1 MFALVSSIW
10 FILSSFGEHTLSC
23 MPVKNEPG
31 DTGAEV
37 KPLVSVAS
45 SVANGSAG
53 SLLTPIVTHTGEHEN
68 TSSVVDN
75 GAVNNTNNGSSNG
88 STHQVTPPPPP
99 AVPYTTNE
107 IWLQQPIPS
116 TPVGTQPLPYTNYF
130 PNTPVANYNTT
141 GYPGSYN
148 PVIIN
153 HSTPTGV
160 YPPFAHSTIPTVD
173 QTYETMKRK
182 HKDDADRSA
191 PILPPKRKK
200 PYVPS
205 YMDPDNVDKCVV
217 CGDNATGFHYRA
229 MTCEGCKGFFRRTI
243 QKKLTYTCKFNNNCN
258 VMHKQNRN
266 SCQKC
271 RFDKCIEGGMNKD
284 LVLDDNKR
292 MAKKDL
298 IERNRE
304 RRRLEAA
311 GLQAPPQPTALA
323 QRPQSYAPVTAVPNA
338 IPFNPALPYG
348 LPQLGYPQG
357 PPIAMLNQSTV
368 QPMQNFRTPGQ
379 ASGAN
384 SMAATAAVAEQP
396 AQVLLTPGMTETRI
410 STNSHTFA
418 NGSPVDMVRS
428 TTDTSTHPQD
438 IPVSRVQIRAPEATT
453 ATSSMAAQA
462 SIEATAAVATG
473 TEMGQT
479 VSGSSMVS
487 SSQPAPE
494 LESRVNVS
502 HDLGKLAAKE
512 DIEPFKISNHFL
524 TKAYRDIKFKCIDAD
539 EKLAKLT
546 SGLIVERNAK
556 MKVLTDILNVRTIEV
571 LSFAKYIPGFLLIHD
586 DPEKTAAYTLL
597 TFFVFYVIDHLSRI
611 LISRGEGDLQ
621 KDDIYKNIIQD
632 EWEFSNSIFELV
644 EALKNMD
651 LDDVEKAYVA
661 SFLLVFYRPTHDSN
675 QRQYL
680 HADLCGMTGLTIYF
694 QEKGMDAERRLRDI
708 YDFVLKVKHISVG
721 IRNGSQNDFFHICWL
736 LKAKCSRRLV
746 EGIGEG
752 VVSGEPAT
760 SSAKHESS
768 GDLKS
773 VLLL

>member
-1 MFALVSSIW
+1 
-10 FILSSFGEHTLSC
+10 

-31 DTGAEV
+31 DTGAEI
-37 KPLVSVAS
+37 KPSVSVAS

-53 SLLTPIVTHTGEHEN
+53 SLLTPIVTHAESYNN
-68 TSSVVDN
+68 TSSVVGN
-75 GAVNNTNNGSSNG
+75 GAVNNNGSSNG
-88 STHQVTPPPPP
+88 STHQVTPPPP
-99 AVPYTTNE
+99 AAPYLANE
-107 IWLQQPIPS
+107 IWLQQSMPS
-116 TPVGTQPLPYTNYF
+116 TPVGTQPISYANYF
-130 PNTPVANYNTT
+130 PNTPVAGYNAT

-148 PVIIN
+148 PVIVN

-160 YPPFAHSTIPTVD
+160 YPPFAPATLPPVD
-173 QTYETMKRK
+173 QPYETMKRK
-182 HKDDADRSA
+182 HKDDAERPA
-191 PILPPKRKK
+191 TILPPKRKK

-311 GLQAPPQPTALA
+311 GLQAPPQSTPLT
-323 QRPQSYAPVTAVPNA
+323 QRPQNYAPAAAVSNP

-348 LPQLGYPQG
+348 IPQLGYPQG
-357 PPIAMLNQSTV
+357 PPITMLNHSNV

-384 SMAATAAVAEQP
+384 SIAATAAVAEQS
-396 AQVLLTPGMTETRI
+396 AQTLLTPVMTETRI
-410 STNSHTFA
+410 STNSHTYTTS
-418 NGSPVDMVRS
+418 SPVDMVRS
-428 TTDTSTHPQD
+428 TMDTSTLPQD
-438 IPVSRVQIRAPEATT
+438 TPVFRDQIQSPA
-453 ATSSMAAQA
+453 ATSSMVAQA
-462 SIEATAAVATG
+462 SIEATAVASG

-479 VSGSSMVS
+479 GSANSIVL

-494 LESRVNVS
+494 LESRDMVCL
-502 HDLGKLAAKE
+502 DLGKLVASG
-512 DIEPFKISNHFL
+512 DTEPFKIANYFL

-539 EKLAKLT
+539 GKLAKLT

-556 MKVLTDILNVRTIEV
+556 LKVLMEIFNVRTIEV
-571 LSFAKYIPGFLLIHD
+571 LSFAKFIPGFLQIHD
-586 DPEKTAAYTLL
+586 GPKKTTPNTLL

-611 LISRGEGDLQ
+611 LAIEGEEGLQ
-621 KDDIYKNIIQD
+621 QDDIYKNVILD
-632 EWEFSNSIFELV
+632 EWEFSNGIFELV
-644 EALKNMD
+644 EALRNAN

-661 SFLLVFYRPTHDSN
+661 SFLLVLYRPTHDSK
-675 QRQYL
+675 QRRYQ
-680 HADLCGMTGLTIYF
+680 HADLYTMTGLTIYF
-694 QEKGMDAERRLRDI
+694 QGKGIDVVRRLRDI
-708 YDFVLKVKHISVG
+708 YDFVFKIKHMSAG
-721 IRNGSQNDFFHICWL
+721 IRSGSQNDFFHTFWL
-736 LKAKCSRRLV
+736 LNAKCSRRLV
-746 EGIGEG
+746 EGFIED
-752 VVSGEPAT
+752 VMSG
-760 SSAKHESS
+760 KS
-768 GDLKS
+768 GAS
-773 VLLL
+773 N